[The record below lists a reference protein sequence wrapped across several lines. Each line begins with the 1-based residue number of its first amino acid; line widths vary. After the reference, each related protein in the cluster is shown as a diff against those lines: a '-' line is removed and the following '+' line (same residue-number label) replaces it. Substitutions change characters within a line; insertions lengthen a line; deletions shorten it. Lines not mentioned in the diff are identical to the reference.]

1 MAYDLEEQEK
11 LDAIKAWW
19 GRYGTLAM
27 SVATAVVLVAAG
39 WSGWRAYNSYRAN
52 QAMGYFEALE
62 DATRGIAGPG
72 AADATARIK
81 AAAQTLRSEYPSTG
95 YAARGVLIAAQA
107 LAEQK
112 HVDDARGLL
121 EWLAARAD
129 QPALAPV
136 ARLRLAGLLLDQKQ
150 YDQALAQLADPPPAF
165 AALYADRR
173 GDILAAQGKRDD
185 ARTAWQGA
193 LASMAAGDPIT
204 QIIQLKLDAL
214 SGA

>member
-19 GRYGTLAM
+19 GRYGTLVLTLA
-27 SVATAVVLVAAG
+27 AVVAVAAAG
-39 WSGWRAYNSYRAN
+39 WSGWKTYQNYRSN

-62 DATRGIAGPG
+62 DAARLGG
-72 AADATARIK
+72 ADSAARIK
-81 AAAQTLRSEYPSTG
+81 AAAETLRKDYPSTG
-95 YAARGVLIAAQA
+95 YAARGALIAAQA

-112 HVDDARGLL
+112 DIDGARQQL
-121 EWLAARAD
+121 EWLAAQAS
-129 QPALAPV
+129 QPALQPV

-150 YDQALAQLADPPPAF
+150 YDQALAQLANPPAAF
-165 AALYADRR
+165 EGLYADRR
-173 GDILAAQGKRDD
+173 GDILAAQGKKDE
-185 ARTAWQGA
+185 AGAAWRSA
-193 LASMAAGDPIT
+193 LAALDGGSSLK